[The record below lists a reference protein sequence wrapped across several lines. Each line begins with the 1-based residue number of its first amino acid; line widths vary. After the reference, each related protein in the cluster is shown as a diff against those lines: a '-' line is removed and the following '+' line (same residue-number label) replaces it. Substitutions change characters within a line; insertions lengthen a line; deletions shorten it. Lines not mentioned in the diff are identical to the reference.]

1 MSILV
6 QVGIVPV
13 LDQIAFPMAAAAET
27 SDAAALKMPK
37 RKEDICK
44 LRWEIKHKVT
54 KKQRRPLTKAE
65 INNKQAQIEAYEK
78 LRVAD
83 GGKPLRALNKKIEAI
98 PQKTADAVV
107 ARLTSVENSPGLSK
121 EEQIEEDLLKMRV
134 IQSRV
139 NRNRGLVAKE
149 KFEEKLTMLTD
160 GDRERLAKR
169 FDALLQKKEDR
180 EDEIQKKRKEAEEKK
195 AVPKRKR
202 KAEVDPDAST
212 MAPSE
217 SAPSEA
223 SESSSVVGSEEGSE
237 AGDPSRKRR
246 RWRMLPWLEAVAAP
260 EVKEETLS
268 EEEEE
273 EPEEEEV
280 EGPEHLAPV
289 QEAPAQEAAPAQE
302 TPVEE
307 RPFKLTLQYLEEHE
321 NAMEALKKAYD
332 AFEVE
337 VLDPAIEAYNEA
349 EANVKIAS
357 QAEKTLAKENLK
369 VKQQEMEAVCARQ
382 RELGCQIQAKSREF
396 YRLYRECST

>member
-160 GDRERLAKR
+160 GGRERLAKR

-180 EDEIQKKRKEAEEKK
+180 EDEIQKKRREAEEKK
-195 AVPKRKR
+195 AAPKRKR
-202 KAEVDPDAST
+202 KVEVDPDAST

-223 SESSSVVGSEEGSE
+223 SESSSVVSSEEE
-237 AGDPSRKRR
+237 AGDPPRKR

-260 EVKEETLS
+260 EVKEEPLS

-273 EPEEEEV
+273 EQEEEEV
-280 EGPEHLAPV
+280 QEPEHLAPV
-289 QEAPAQEAAPAQE
+289 QDAPVQEAPAQE

-349 EANVKIAS
+349 EAKVKIAS

-382 RELGCQIQAKSREF
+382 RELGCQIQAKSREI

>member
-1 MSILV
+1 MSVLV
-6 QVGIVPV
+6 QVGIYPIVELSALAMEATPEAVNVAVPKHKQEV
-13 LDQIAFPMAAAAET
+13 W
-27 SDAAALKMPK
+27 
-37 RKEDICK
+37 R
-44 LRWEIKHKVT
+44 LRWEVEHKMT
-54 KKQRRPLTKAE
+54 KKRQCPLTEAQ
-65 INNKQAQIEAYEK
+65 IQHKQAQIDAYEK
-78 LRVAD
+78 QQTAAGRRTFRVIS
-83 GGKPLRALNKKIEAI
+83 KKLDAI
-98 PQKTADAVV
+98 PEKTADAVV

-223 SESSSVVGSEEGSE
+223 SESSSVVSSEEE
-237 AGDPSRKRR
+237 AGDPPRKR

-260 EVKEETLS
+260 EVKEEPLS
-268 EEEEE
+268 EEEEQ
-273 EPEEEEV
+273 EEEEV
-280 EGPEHLAPV
+280 QEPEHLAPV
-289 QEAPAQEAAPAQE
+289 QDAPVQEAPAQE

-349 EANVKIAS
+349 EDKVKIAS

-382 RELGCQIQAKSREF
+382 RELGCQIQEKSREF